1 MYHSTTAT
9 GRLGRDSELKTS
21 NSGLSFLNFSVA
33 ADRKFKDSN
42 GEWKSKTKWYN
53 AVLFGKRAEGLA
65 NYLKKGS
72 LVQVIGYLEDQQY
85 EKDGETKYITKLLI
99 DEIFLLDTKSSD
111 TGREEVPAKPKTT
124 RARPV

>member
-1 MYHSTTAT
+1 
-9 GRLGRDSELKTS
+9 
-21 NSGLSFLNFSVA
+21 VA

-124 RARPV
+124 RARPVTTADPINSEDIPF